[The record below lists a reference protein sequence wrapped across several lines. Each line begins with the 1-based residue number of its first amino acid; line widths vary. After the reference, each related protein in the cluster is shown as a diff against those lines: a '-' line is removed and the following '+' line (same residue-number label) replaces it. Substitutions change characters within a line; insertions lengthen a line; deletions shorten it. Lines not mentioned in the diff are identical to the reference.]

1 MVLTVLTDDASV
13 LSFSLSFS
21 LSFLVAL
28 PFHRFVRT
36 YLLERRDIDLLGGRH
51 LPRVRP
57 AAPEEGPPD
66 AAQDSRPRL
75 RAPVEALI
83 VVGGRGRRIW
93 KKQEGVKRD
102 VTGM

>member
-13 LSFSLSFS
+13 LSFSHSFS

-36 YLLERRDIDLLGGRH
+36 THLLERRDIDLLGGRH

-66 AAQDSRPRL
+66 AAQHPRPRL

-102 VTGM
+102 EA